1 MAGQISLYAS
11 DDVAI
16 RSEGSVLYDE
26 GLRATIG
33 DIYEFDIQLQQFSS
47 SFNDAYLEYLK
58 LCSLGANNIIFTY
71 LPVRNSSLSFP
82 GGPVPLNLG
91 HIMHGYGFPTF
102 SAVDGSN
109 TLLYDM
115 VDTIRNNVAPLGGT
129 DSSVVQYYSNTLR
142 MLHRRMDLLDATS
155 VATDS
160 FDSIANFFYLLS
172 MDNLYGEN
180 VLDGLI
186 DCEDFGIRLQTLSL
200 VNKLLYFSYKEKK
213 VDLEMIKLS
222 RPDDIKKDMAYM
234 IFDLKQSNI
243 GLYKSLFDDTTNQE
257 LIDYV
262 SAHAS
267 KHYSGTRDVN
277 TLIKNGKREYLR
289 VATLKVLDRYQDGSL
304 DMDKLGID
312 IPTKISNSM
321 LQYYRK
327 VSKKLRNN
335 PLNIEELNNTILKE
349 DISIND
355 MMKFKY
361 YFENNKNDENYNELK
376 DLFAERFHLGKDFNV
391 DTAISSQYIKLS
403 KDLSLGIGD
412 PMDIST
418 FGGLLHSISSE
429 ITSKVNAAHI
439 GIGFNSPNN
448 YSDVLDYI
456 DFTEEDFKHYRHDIS
471 DAIPSIGYVKSRYL
485 RSDEN
490 IDDLLRVKQKLT
502 SSIVKQVILNTR
514 TVSAAMRMLDSY
526 GCGNYLD
533 IINAVIDTP
542 ECMEELKAKFLRGE
556 AVFNM
561 SKISQKCDGLK
572 GLGNAIDNNSGVKI
586 MTAVEDLYYTN
597 TGNRVAPVVDSS
609 SYDTIENYIMFIPGN
624 DPNVGTS
631 VYLELKDVGGLGHYQ
646 LVPAHV
652 YTNQRLEYHN
662 YSGKSRVGVTIHVN
676 YSFEHLPL
684 DSASTRFIGS
694 SSSPQDV
701 QLQEMLNPNFNYGTG
716 SVHTGGSSGLGSG
729 H

>member
-16 RSEGSVLYDE
+16 RTEGSVLYDE
-26 GLRATIG
+26 GPNATAG

-47 SFNDAYLEYLK
+47 SFYDAYLEYLK
-58 LCSLGANNIIFTY
+58 LCSLGANNIVFTY
-71 LPVRNSSLSFP
+71 LPVRNSSLTFS
-82 GGPVPLNLG
+82 GGSVPLNLR
-91 HIMHGYGFPTF
+91 HVMHGYGFPTF
-102 SAVDGSN
+102 SAGDGSN

-115 VDTIRNNVAPLGGT
+115 VDTIRNNVAPLGGA
-129 DSSVVQYYSNTLR
+129 SSSIVQYYGDVLR

-155 VATDS
+155 TD
-160 FDSIANFFYLLS
+160 FDSIGNFFYLLS

-200 VNKLLYFSYKEKK
+200 VNKLLYFSYKERK

-243 GLYKSLFDDTTNQE
+243 GLYKSLFDDPTNQE

-262 SAHAS
+262 ASHAS
-267 KHYSGTRDVN
+267 KHYSGTRDVSD
-277 TLIKNGKREYLR
+277 LIKNGKREYLR

-304 DMDKLGID
+304 DMDKLEID
-312 IPTKISNSM
+312 IPAKINNSI

-327 VSKKLRNN
+327 VSKTFRNS
-335 PLNIEELNNTILKE
+335 PLDVEGLNDTILKE

-361 YFENNKNDENYNELK
+361 YFENCKNDENYNELK
-376 DLFAERFHLGKDFNV
+376 DLFTERFHLGKDFNV
-391 DTAISSQYIKLS
+391 DAAISSQYIKLS

-412 PMDIST
+412 SMDVST
-418 FGGLLHSISSE
+418 FGGLLHSISRE
-429 ITSKVNAAHI
+429 ITNKVNAAHI

-448 YSDVLDYI
+448 YSDILDYI
-456 DFTEEDFKHYRHDIS
+456 DLSENDFKHYRHDTV

-485 RSDEN
+485 RSDDN
-490 IDDLLRVKQKLT
+490 IVDLLRVKQKLT

-514 TVSAAMRMLDSY
+514 TVSDAMSVLDRY

-533 IINAVIDTP
+533 IINAIIDTP
-542 ECMEELKAKFLRGE
+542 ECRDELKAKFLRGE

-561 SKISQKCDGLK
+561 SRISQKCDGLK
-572 GLGNAIDNNSGVKI
+572 GLGDAIDNNSGVKI
-586 MTAVEDLYYTN
+586 MTAVEDLYYSN
-597 TGNRVAPVVDSS
+597 TGTRVAPVVDSS
-609 SYDTIENYIMFIPGN
+609 SRDTIENYIMFIPGSN
-624 DPNVGTS
+624 PNVGTS
-631 VYLELKDVGGLGHYQ
+631 VYLELKDIGGLGNYQ

-652 YTNQRLEYHN
+652 YPNQRLEYHN
-662 YSGKSRVGVTIHVN
+662 YAGKSRVGVTIHVN

-684 DSASTRFIGS
+684 DSATTRFVGS